1 MDTAEIDRETDDWLY
16 RRTFSITVWNV
27 PVAQN
32 CNAINT
38 MSSGSKFLF
47 AAVFRFGKMSAISA
61 RKYNNYDGK
70 IQSTTIQVKFKPFIY
85 SMGVR
90 SNLNV
95 LINFSAEK

>member
-16 RRTFSITVWNV
+16 RSTFPITVWNV

-38 MSSGSKFLF
+38 MSIGSKFLF

-61 RKYNNYDGK
+61 RKYNNHRN
-70 IQSTTIQVKFKPFIY
+70 IQSTVIPVKFNPVSY
-85 SMGVR
+85 SM
-90 SNLNV
+90 
-95 LINFSAEK
+95 